1 MNPEHSDSLS
11 KTGADPKAHTP
22 AYDNSFG
29 PNTDKL
35 SYILRFSTM
44 AVQGYFSDLKAASS
58 GLDVAAQTN
67 PGNVQNLI
75 DITKRALS
83 KTLEAMAGVLA
94 SHEFLPVL
102 MVAITEAYLKDV
114 LVYAAGMDPTLM
126 ERSEQSASY
135 NDVLNATSFAD
146 VIEQMRRQWAKTF
159 TDSGGPAAWIKS
171 LEKMG
176 ARGYRTETI
185 GAMEALWGVRHLIIN
200 SSSLVTH
207 EFARRHPNFP
217 IAVGS
222 RFIIN
227 SNHLKEWSAAMYDF
241 VEVTDR
247 YFLSRCGQSSPRL
260 VGS

>member
-11 KTGADPKAHTP
+11 NTEADPKAHTP

-29 PNTDKL
+29 PNTHKL
-35 SYILRFSTM
+35 SHILGFSTM
-44 AVQGYFSDLKAASS
+44 AVQGYLADLKAALS
-58 GLDVAAQTN
+58 GLHVAAQTN
-67 PGNVQNLI
+67 PANIQNLT
-75 DITKRALS
+75 DIAKRVFSNTSEL
-83 KTLEAMAGVLA
+83 TGGILA

-114 LVYAAGMDPTLM
+114 LVYAAGMG
-126 ERSEQSASY
+126 
-135 NDVLNATSFAD
+135 
-146 VIEQMRRQWAKTF
+146 AKTF
-159 TDSGGPAAWIKS
+159 IDSGGPAAWIKS
-171 LEKMG
+171 LQKIG

-185 GAMEALWGVRHLIIN
+185 GAMETLWGVRHLIIH

-222 RFIIN
+222 RFIVN
-227 SNHLKEWSAAMYDF
+227 ANHLKQWFAAMCDF

-247 YFLSRCGQSSPRL
+247 YFLSRCASGTQS
-260 VGS
+260 

>member
-11 KTGADPKAHTP
+11 NTKADSKAHTP

-29 PNTDKL
+29 PNTHKL
-35 SYILRFSTM
+35 SHILRFSTM
-44 AVQGYFSDLKAASS
+44 AVEGYLADLKATLS
-58 GLDVAAQTN
+58 GLHVTAQNN
-67 PGNVQNLI
+67 PPNIQNMT
-75 DITKRALS
+75 DIAKRVFS
-83 KTLEAMAGVLA
+83 NTSELA
-94 SHEFLPVL
+94 DGILVSHEFLPVL
-102 MVAITEAYLKDV
+102 MVAVTEAYLKDV

-135 NDVLNATSFAD
+135 NDVLNATSLAA
-146 VIEQMRRQWAKTF
+146 VIEQLRRQWAKTF
-159 TDSGGPAAWIKS
+159 IDSGGPAVWIKS
-171 LEKMG
+171 LQKMG

-185 GAMEALWGVRHLIIN
+185 GAMEALWGVRHLIIH

-222 RFIIN
+222 RFIVN
-227 SNHLKEWSAAMYDF
+227 ANHLKQWFAAMCDF

-247 YFLSRCGQSSPRL
+247 YFLSRRGSGTQS
-260 VGS
+260 

>member
-1 MNPEHSDSLS
+1 MNAKHSDSLS
-11 KTGADPKAHTP
+11 KTGGDPQAHTP
-22 AYDNSFG
+22 PYDKSFG

-35 SYILRFSTM
+35 GHILRFSTK
-44 AVQGYFSDLKAASS
+44 AVEGYLPDLKAGLS

-67 PGNVQNLI
+67 PGDVQSLI
-75 DITKRALS
+75 DIAKRAVSITSEL
-83 KTLEAMAGVLA
+83 TGGVLA
-94 SHEFLPVL
+94 IHEFLPVL

-135 NDVLNATSFAD
+135 NDVLNATSLAD
-146 VIEQMRRQWAKTF
+146 VIEQLRRQWAKTF
-159 TDSGGPAAWIKS
+159 ADSGGPAAWINS
-171 LEKMG
+171 LQKMG

-185 GAMEALWGVRHLIIN
+185 GAMEALWGVRHLIIH

-207 EFARRHPNFP
+207 EFVRRHPNFT

-222 RFIIN
+222 RFIVN

-247 YFLSRCGQSSPRL
+247 YFLNRCGSSSPAL

>member
-11 KTGADPKAHTP
+11 KTEADAKAHTP
-22 AYDNSFG
+22 AYDNGFG

-35 SYILRFSTM
+35 GHILRFSSM
-44 AVQGYFSDLKAASS
+44 AVQGYTADLKAALS
-58 GLDVAAQTN
+58 GVDVPALSN

-75 DITKRALS
+75 DIAKRVVS
-83 KTLEAMAGVLA
+83 KTSELTAGVLA
-94 SHEFLPVL
+94 THEFLPVL

-114 LVYAAGMDPTLM
+114 LVHAAGMDPTLM

-135 NDVLNATSFAD
+135 NDVLNATSLAD
-146 VIEQMRRQWAKTF
+146 VIEQLRRQWAKTF
-159 TDSGGPAAWIKS
+159 IASGGPAAWIKS
-171 LEKMG
+171 LQKIG

-185 GAMEALWGVRHLIIN
+185 GAMEALWGVRHLIIH

-207 EFARRHPNFP
+207 EFARRHANFP

-222 RFIIN
+222 RFIVN
-227 SNHLKEWSAAMYDF
+227 ANHLKQWFAAMCDF

-247 YFLSRCGQSSPRL
+247 YFLSRCGSVTRS
-260 VGS
+260 

>member
-11 KTGADPKAHTP
+11 NTEVDPKAHTP

-35 SYILRFSTM
+35 SHILRFSTM
-44 AVQGYFSDLKAASS
+44 AVQGYLADMK
-58 GLDVAAQTN
+58 AAQTN
-67 PGNVQNLI
+67 PPNIQNLT
-75 DITKRALS
+75 DIAKRVLS
-83 KTLEAMAGVLA
+83 NTSELTGGILA
-94 SHEFLPVL
+94 SREFLPVL

-135 NDVLNATSFAD
+135 NDFLNATSLAD
-146 VIEQMRRQWAKTF
+146 VIEQLRRQWAKTF
-159 TDSGGPAAWIKS
+159 IDSGGPAAWIKS
-171 LEKMG
+171 LQKMG

-185 GAMEALWGVRHLIIN
+185 GAMEALWGVRHLIIH

-222 RFIIN
+222 RFIVN
-227 SNHLKEWSAAMYDF
+227 TNHLKEWFAAMYDF

-247 YFLSRCGQSSPRL
+247 YFLSRCGSGRQS
-260 VGS
+260 